1 MKRKRMVSVLAIIL
15 AALML
20 ISLVVSVLP
29 ASAFAEPSDSAEAVL
44 EGTFPADKP
53 VSDRYQ
59 IFTEVSP

>member
-29 ASAFAEPSDSAEAVL
+29 ASAFAEPASSSETISEAL
-44 EGTFPADKP
+44 FPADES
-53 VSDRYQ
+53 VSVSYQ
-59 IFTEVSP
+59 VSTEVSP